1 MVMKSKIIVVL
12 GYLDIII
19 STCLQYYI
27 KTDQILL
34 LVFGV
39 ISVMLLRI

>member
-1 MVMKSKIIVVL
+1 MVMQGKIIVVL

-19 STCLQYYI
+19 LTCLQYYI

-39 ISVMLLRI
+39 VSVMLLRI

>member
-1 MVMKSKIIVVL
+1 MVMQDKIIVVL

-39 ISVMLLRI
+39 MSVMLLRI

>member
-1 MVMKSKIIVVL
+1 MVMQGKIIVVL
-12 GYLDIII
+12 GYLDIKI
-19 STCLQYYI
+19 SICLQYYI

>member
-1 MVMKSKIIVVL
+1 MVMQGKIIVVL
-12 GYLDIII
+12 GYLDLII